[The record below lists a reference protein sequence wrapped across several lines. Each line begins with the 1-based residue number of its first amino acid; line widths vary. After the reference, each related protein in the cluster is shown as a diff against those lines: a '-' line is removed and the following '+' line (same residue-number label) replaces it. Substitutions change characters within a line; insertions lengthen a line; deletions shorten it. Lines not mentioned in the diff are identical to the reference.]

1 MILSSHLLWSFKDV
15 NGQYHVV
22 SSTQTMFFVY
32 FTPVRIFSSLKTLL
46 NFITKE
52 KLKFEKY
59 AIRRMPLPLKKALLY
74 FSKFSMAFKS
84 IKEHFHFFR

>member
-22 SSTQTMFFVY
+22 GAMRTMFIVY
-32 FTPVRIFSSLKTLL
+32 FTPVRMFSSLKTLL

-59 AIRRMPLPLKKALLY
+59 AIRRMPLPLKKDIIIFLQIQHD
-74 FSKFSMAFKS
+74 F
-84 IKEHFHFFR
+84 